1 METKKDNLD
10 SRKVSSQY
18 SARQTNVESS
28 SKKKTKCSNG
38 FKIFMVALVFSF
50 IFKVLVT
57 IFMKSSITQIERR
70 FGITTSEAGLID
82 GSFEIGNS
90 LLITLVSH
98 YGAKSH
104 IPRLIGTGCFVMGIG
119 SILIA
124 LPHFFMGYYRYDTS
138 INVQTLNSTETYIP
152 CKTDQYLAGNMASQI
167 ILESGCKNESSSP
180 MWIYVM
186 VGNILRGIGET
197 PLQPLGITYID
208 NFANEGHASFY
219 IGILQSLSSFGT
231 ITGSLLG
238 ALCARLYVDIGYV
251 DLSTITIKTNDSR
264 WVGAWWLGFI
274 ITGTLIILSGVPFF
288 FIPKSQKKTRTE
300 SKVPECLDI
309 SEINDN
315 SSQQLN
321 FKNLEQIKDQGLSG
335 YLHALKRILCNRLYL
350 IFLISSTL
358 SFTSLVGT
366 ITYQPKYLEQEY
378 GESISKYNLIFGL
391 LIIPLSSISTFLGGY
406 IPRKWKLD
414 IIGIAKVLFISQ
426 FCGYISELLILSLNC
441 GNRPIAGLTATYNG
455 DDPDIYPQN
464 FPFPFCNSDCNCDAN
479 LWDPVCG
486 DDGLTYMS
494 PCLAGCKSSVGHGN
508 DLVFHNCSCVE
519 INNFQAQN
527 FSAYLGECSRTDDC
541 SRKFI
546 YYMAVESL
554 AYFFYALG
562 FTPGTMLIFKNVEP
576 ELKSLAIG
584 FYVLFLRIIGGMLTP
599 IYFGAIIDSTCLKWA
614 TNACGDQ
621 GACRIYDPVSF
632 RNKFIGFILGIKVPV
647 FILFIFLFIYMKKKY
662 KENTGIS
669 KNRGRDMDDLNL
681 KESLNNDEQLGPFA
695 NSNYETYM

>member
-251 DLSTITIKTNDSR
+251 DLR
-264 WVGAWWLGFI
+264 
-274 ITGTLIILSGVPFF
+274 
-288 FIPKSQKKTRTE
+288 
-300 SKVPECLDI
+300 
-309 SEINDN
+309 
-315 SSQQLN
+315 
-321 FKNLEQIKDQGLSG
+321 
-335 YLHALKRILCNRLYL
+335 
-350 IFLISSTL
+350 
-358 SFTSLVGT
+358 
-366 ITYQPKYLEQEY
+366 
-378 GESISKYNLIFGL
+378 L